1 MYDDVRLSLP
11 DTLDQEVI
19 FKRLEKVLDP
29 ELDESILKLGFVK
42 SIEAESDHLTIEL
55 HLPTYWCAPNFSYMM
70 AEDTPVNDDVGDST
84 SVTVRLKDHFAR
96 ETKSRRV

>member
-1 MYDDVRLSLP
+1 MMCGYRFLIP
-11 DTLDQEVI
+11 LDREVI

-42 SIEAESDHLTIEL
+42 SIAAKSDHLTIEL

-70 AEDTPVNDDVGDST
+70 AEDTRRELLTVSEEST
-84 SVTVRLKDHFAR
+84 M
-96 ETKSRRV
+96 SRFG